1 MDSQEMNSLKW
12 KENEEGNLRM
22 FIKIR
27 VQGFQNISK
36 NSIYKKRINIKQ
48 TKNTG
53 KQGRMDMNNNE

>member
-1 MDSQEMNSLKW
+1 
-12 KENEEGNLRM
+12 M